1 MPRFFPLL
9 RQVYFFKDLSDED
22 IERIEPCC
30 HDEHFEPG
38 QIVFVE
44 GASAEKFYIVVQG
57 LVEVW
62 KDYYE
67 PYRDLLAAHGP
78 GHLFGEMSLIDDL
91 PRSATVVAR
100 ESTHALFLYRDDFH
114 RIIVENS
121 SIALCIMAYVSHM
134 VRKSNDTFV
143 EGLRRQNH
151 ELQEANREL
160 KETQRE
166 LIRAE
171 RLSTL
176 GKFSSLVL
184 HDIRNPISV
193 LRGYAELILM
203 HLEDPARA
211 EKSARAIIREAE
223 RINRLASELLDYSR
237 GEIRLNMSVVDLEAF
252 LSRVSGSLKDR
263 CAARGI
269 TVQRRVNFRGPVLLD
284 EDRMVRVFMNLT
296 DNACKAMPA
305 GGVLRLSSENTGRTL
320 VFTVADTG
328 VGMSSDVLERVFEPF
343 YSSSGGGGTGLG
355 MLIVKNV
362 VEAHEGGLN
371 IESTQGKGTTVRIS
385 LPLRG

>member
-1 MPRFFPLL
+1 MAPFFRLL
-9 RQVYFFKDLSDED
+9 RQVYFFKDLSDQD
-22 IERIEPCC
+22 IERIEPYC
-30 HDEHFEPG
+30 HEERFEPG

-44 GASAEKFYIVVQG
+44 RASAEKFYIVVQG

-67 PYRDLLAAHGP
+67 PYRDLLATHGP

-100 ESTHALFLYRDDFH
+100 EPTHALFLYRDDFH
-114 RIIVENS
+114 RIIEENS

-143 EGLRRQNH
+143 EGLRRQNQ

-160 KETQRE
+160 KEAQRE
-166 LIRAE
+166 LVRSE

-203 HLEDPARA
+203 HLEDRGRA

-223 RINRLASELLDYSR
+223 RINRLAGELLDYSR

-252 LSRVSGSLKDR
+252 LTRVSDSLKDR
-263 CAARGI
+263 CAARRIALEPQVG
-269 TVQRRVNFRGPVLLD
+269 FRGPVLLD
-284 EDRMVRVFMNLT
+284 EDRMFRVFMNLA
-296 DNACKAMPA
+296 DNACKAMPT
-305 GGVLRLSSENTGRTL
+305 GGVLSLSSENTGRTL

-328 VGMSSDVLERVFEPF
+328 VGMSPDVLERVFEPF
-343 YSSSGGGGTGLG
+343 YSTAAGGGTGLG

-371 IESTQGKGTTVRIS
+371 IESARGRGTTVRIS